1 MNREEYFKQYNI
13 YMSSISLNKPFK
25 HFDTIDLFTAAKVSA
40 NAANTSYIQN
50 GTVHEGTPDILWEH
64 TAFIHDIAQIW
75 NRGRFYNSQKY
86 LTKLAAMSKNTFYDY
101 RKSIITIIDK
111 SFASLYANNMS
122 VYENYP
128 GIMPSIVVAPSVA
141 ESNIDIVFALM
152 DSGCDVLST
161 AYDNVSVYDPTK
173 TEAENY
179 EEIQNDMT
187 QVEQWLIERSIFTN
201 CYKYPDTN
209 KAQDEAKFIAKYEE
223 YGVVEG
229 AVGVNGFK
237 QDNMMLNGYAA
248 SSATAAVDYLDAHI
262 ADNTWII
269 IVVDSSSIT
278 GNISSLVSA
287 INDYVA
293 AGDAIYLQ
301 MNEALK
307 VHASEFNVGRASDLP
322 FKVYKNGEVDAT
334 LTTASQAKFDFDNT
348 SDEYKDDMMSYTAN
362 HIREYTQLLL
372 EDGRYINTEKYETI
386 DYVGLGYFVISED
399 TLEFTYTN
407 NEKFKTPMLTYV
419 HENTSYNSFGD
430 VFLNELAT
438 YMYDRLA
445 DEFMRYNATYLH
457 TYMATYMNT
466 YFMQLDP
473 PA

>member
-1 MNREEYFKQYNI
+1 
-13 YMSSISLNKPFK
+13 
-25 HFDTIDLFTAAKVSA
+25 
-40 NAANTSYIQN
+40 
-50 GTVHEGTPDILWEH
+50 
-64 TAFIHDIAQIW
+64 
-75 NRGRFYNSQKY
+75 
-86 LTKLAAMSKNTFYDY
+86 
-101 RKSIITIIDK
+101 
-111 SFASLYANNMS
+111 
-122 VYENYP
+122 
-128 GIMPSIVVAPSVA
+128 
-141 ESNIDIVFALM
+141 
-152 DSGCDVLST
+152 
-161 AYDNVSVYDPTK
+161 
-173 TEAENY
+173 
-179 EEIQNDMT
+179 
-187 QVEQWLIERSIFTN
+187 
-201 CYKYPDTN
+201 
-209 KAQDEAKFIAKYEE
+209 
-223 YGVVEG
+223 
-229 AVGVNGFK
+229 
-237 QDNMMLNGYAA
+237 MLNGYAA

-269 IVVDSSSIT
+269 IVVDSSNIT

-287 INDYVA
+287 INDYVN

-307 VHASEFNVGRASDLP
+307 VHASEFNIGRASDLP